1 MEIFLCDMI
10 ILTGNA
16 KDLLSYPQRVMRILR
31 TVTTQPI
38 QNIRSPTQ
46 QPTTHRKCPP
56 KIWIL
61 GIYRFQKNMTLT
73 LLDSNLKEFQHLE
86 YQLFYGQSFFSFLL

>member
-10 ILTGNA
+10 VLTGNA
-16 KDLLSYPQRVMRILR
+16 KYLLSYPQRVMRILR

-56 KIWIL
+56 KPNPPKI
-61 GIYRFQKNMTLT
+61 
-73 LLDSNLKEFQHLE
+73 
-86 YQLFYGQSFFSFLL
+86 